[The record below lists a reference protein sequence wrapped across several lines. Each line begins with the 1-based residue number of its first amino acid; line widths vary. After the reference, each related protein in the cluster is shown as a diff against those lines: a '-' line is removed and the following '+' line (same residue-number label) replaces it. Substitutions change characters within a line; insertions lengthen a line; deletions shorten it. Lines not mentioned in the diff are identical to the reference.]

1 MRAAILAGLGLLLAG
16 CHLPAQTALP
26 SAAAATQSLQQWTVT
41 ADLQITQIRDDVWV
55 HTSWHVLSGNR
66 RFPSNGLLV
75 RDGDALV
82 LVDTAWGAE
91 PTRLLLDWVDRTL
104 QLPVKYAVATHF
116 HDDRVGG
123 WPALAARGIPL
134 RLTPQT
140 LALARAEGNP
150 VPDTAGLPA
159 LAAGEALRA
168 GALELLHPGHAHSA
182 DNLVVWL
189 PHARLLFGGCAV
201 KSAAATTMGNVADAD
216 LASWRRAI
224 ERLQTRYSQIDT
236 VVPGHQD
243 RGGAELLEHTL
254 ELLRAHPA

>member
-1 MRAAILAGLGLLLAG
+1 MKSAMFVCLCLILVACQTPSGNPAPAPSS
-16 CHLPAQTALP
+16 PAQP
-26 SAAAATQSLQQWTVT
+26 QQWVVSE
-41 ADLQITQIRDDVWV
+41 DLQVTQIHADVWV
-55 HTSWHVLSGNR
+55 HTSWHVLPGDR

-82 LVDTAWGAE
+82 LVDTAWGVA
-91 PTRLLLDWVDRTL
+91 PTAQLLDWVDRTL

-140 LALARAEGNP
+140 LALARAEGKP
-150 VPDTAGLPA
+150 APDTAGLPA
-159 LAAGEALRA
+159 LAAGEALRL
-168 GALELLHPGHAHSA
+168 GPLELLHPGHAHSA

-189 PHARLLFGGCAV
+189 PDSRLLFGGCAV
-201 KSAAATTMGNVADAD
+201 KSHTASAIGNVADAD
-216 LASWRRAI
+216 LASWQRAI
-224 ERLQTRYSQIDT
+224 AHLQARYPHVDR

-243 RGGAELLEHTL
+243 SGGAELLEHTL
-254 ELLRAHPA
+254 ALLRTQPA

>member
-1 MRAAILAGLGLLLAG
+1 MKSAIFVCLCLILAACQSPAG
-16 CHLPAQTALP
+16 RPAPAPP
-26 SAAAATQSLQQWTVT
+26 SVAQAQQWFVSE
-41 ADLQITQIRDDVWV
+41 DLQVTQIQADVWV
-55 HTSWHVLSGNR
+55 HTSWHVLPGDR

-82 LVDTAWGAE
+82 LVDTAWGVA
-91 PTRLLLDWVDRTL
+91 PTAQLLDWVDRSL

-140 LALARAEGNP
+140 LALARAENNP
-150 VPDTAGLPA
+150 VPDTARLPA
-159 LAAGEALRA
+159 LAAGAALRL
-168 GALELLHPGHAHSA
+168 GPLELFHPGHAHSA

-201 KSAAATTMGNVADAD
+201 KSHTTSAIGNVADAD
-216 LASWRRAI
+216 LASWQRAI
-224 ERLQTRYSQIDT
+224 AHLQTRYPQVDRI
-236 VVPGHQD
+236 VPGHQD
-243 RGGAELLEHTL
+243 SGGGELLEHTL
-254 ELLRAHPA
+254 ALLHAQPA